1 VIDLNVQ
8 EHIKVR
14 VIATTLL
21 LFVGMAQ
28 AVANDEAIKLAVA
41 PELIGEE
48 NLYTVEVVIF
58 KQAHS
63 GKESETWPA
72 DLENIEFSNA
82 ALPMVN
88 DGEPLALNEELSI
101 TTFALTEQANRLAK
115 QGYELL
121 YHNSWLDQFEPG
133 AKNTTLLLDAF
144 GNFEGTLRIE
154 RQRYLHVYPSI
165 NYYPNGLSL
174 TDEPA
179 ETIRFEESRRMRSKD
194 LHYIDHPVLGML
206 VLFRPVDA
214 VEMEV
219 TDSITSAQTPN
230 AVN

>member
-1 VIDLNVQ
+1 M
-8 EHIKVR
+8 R

-21 LFVGMAQ
+21 LIVGMAQ
-28 AVANDEAIKLAVA
+28 AMANDDAVKLAVA
-41 PELIGEE
+41 PELISEE
-48 NLYTVEVVIF
+48 SLYTVEVVIF
-58 KQAHS
+58 KQAQP

-88 DGEPLALNEELSI
+88 DGEPLALNEELPV

-121 YHNSWLDQFEPG
+121 YHNSWLDQFKPG

-206 VLFRPVDA
+206 VLFRPVEA
-214 VEMEV
+214 IEMEV
-219 TDSITSAQTPN
+219 TDSMTSTQTQN
-230 AVN
+230 AIN